1 MSTSRS
7 DILARIRSVEP
18 TPAEPL
24 VRAYRRAGTATAHE
38 RVLRFCERV
47 SDYHAVIR
55 RVRSVDIGAEV
66 TAVLKSLA
74 VDRTG
79 VPPDLP
85 TAWRPT
91 GLEVVDDNGL
101 STSALDQLDAVITG
115 CTVGVAETG
124 RIILAG
130 GASEGRRA
138 LTLVPDIHLC
148 VVLEDQIVETVP
160 EGFDRINSLVIRQR
174 RPITLVSGP
183 SATSDIELSRVEG
196 VHGPRTLIVLVVF
209 EEGS

>member
-1 MSTSRS
+1 MSTSRD
-7 DILARIRSVEP
+7 DILARIRSVES
-18 TPAEPL
+18 TPAEPF
-24 VRAYRRAGTATAHE
+24 VRAYHRAGTATAHE

-47 SDYHAVIR
+47 SDYRAVVK
-55 RVRSVDIGAEV
+55 RVCRAEVGAEV
-66 TAVLKSLA
+66 TAVLEGL
-74 VDRTG
+74 VVERIG

-91 GLEVVDDNGL
+91 GVEVVDDNGL
-101 STSALDQLDAVITG
+101 STSALDQLDGVITG

-124 RIILAG
+124 TIILAG
-130 GASEGRRA
+130 AATEGRRA

-160 EGFDRINSLVIRQR
+160 EALDRINDLATRQH

-196 VHGPRTLIVLVVF
+196 VHGPRTLVVLVVS
-209 EEGS
+209 EEAS